1 MSTTHNPA
9 EQPNQPDSGAPAP
22 SPSAQDAPGAV
33 PVLIPGFLPPDR
45 ILAQLSVVRETQ
57 PVAAIATANQH
68 REALTGPFLK
78 AVEDGVTEPS
88 QDFSKHGMLF
98 NYAAYFLAKWREP
111 AVYPLFL
118 RWFSLPGEDALE
130 LGGDTV
136 SQHGGRFLASVCG
149 GDVEPIKALA
159 LNRAA
164 NPVCRAQAMRA
175 LAVLS
180 VWGELPRDQV
190 ESWFQFVARE
200 GLEREKGVVWNEL
213 ARLSI
218 QLELLGVFPDLRQA
232 REQGFIDPSF
242 MKLEDLET
250 VEKMPRGSLLHPFTA
265 VNGRITNVVEET
277 RWWAGFQRR
286 GSEAQAAKEN
296 AEVVSAGEQYVAPRK
311 VGRNDP
317 CPCGS
322 GKKFKKCHGQ

>member
-1 MSTTHNPA
+1 MSNTENPA
-9 EQPNQPDSGAPAP
+9 EQPNQPDPAAQAPTPA
-22 SPSAQDAPGAV
+22 AQDAPATGSV
-33 PVLIPGFLPPDR
+33 QLPGFLPPDR
-45 ILAQLSVVRETQ
+45 ILAQLSAVRDTQ

-78 AVEDGVTEPS
+78 AVEDGLTEPS
-88 QDFSKHGMLF
+88 QDFSTHGMLF
-98 NYAAYFLAKWREP
+98 NYATYFLAKWREP
-111 AVYPLFL
+111 AAFPLFL

-149 GDVEPIKALA
+149 GDVESIKALA
-159 LNRAA
+159 LNRTA

-175 LAVLS
+175 VAVLS

-190 ESWFQFVARE
+190 ESWFQFLARE
-200 GLEREKGVVWNEL
+200 GLEREKGVVWHEL

-218 QLELLGVFPDLRQA
+218 QLELLALFPGLRQA
-232 REQGFIDPSF
+232 LEQGFIDQSF
-242 MKLEDLET
+242 LKLEDLET
-250 VEKMPRGSLLHPFTA
+250 VDKAPRGTLLNPFTEL
-265 VNGRITNVVEET
+265 NGPITNVVQET

-286 GSEAQAAKEN
+286 ATEAEAAKEN
-296 AEVVSAGEQYVAPRK
+296 AGVVSAGEQYVAPRK